1 MPPRLALL
9 AAGAAAAVAVIGG
22 GYAALSQ
29 NPPAPAPAP
38 PPPAGGTGFAAD
50 RAPAPS
56 AAAVELDT
64 ARARKYLAEL
74 CDIGPRVSASAGMAK
89 QQAVVTAHFEKH
101 GAKVTRQP
109 FDATI
114 RSRPAP
120 KVPMVNL
127 VASFNPERTGRV
139 IVCCHYDTRPAAHQ
153 EPDQRRWSLPFVSA
167 NDGTAGVALMMELAH
182 HVASIK
188 TEVGLDFVLFDGEEY
203 ILDPG
208 VPYIREGDAYF
219 HGSRHFAAEYAK
231 NKGQSKAR
239 YQSAILLDLCC
250 GKNARLAVEGYSQ
263 TMAPALVAEVWGV
276 AKKLGAKSFRAELGF
291 QRGNEV
297 QDDHLALNEVGI
309 PAIDLIDFDYE
320 HWHLL
325 SDTADKIDDAQV
337 REVGQVLLAWLAQQK
352 PHAPGGGGRP

>member
-1 MPPRLALL
+1 MPSRPALL
-9 AAGAAAAVAVIGG
+9 AAGAAVALVGGGVAVF
-22 GYAALSQ
+22 SQ
-29 NPPAPAPAP
+29 NPTSPAPAP
-38 PPPAGGTGFAAD
+38 PPNAPSGTGFAAD
-50 RAPAPS
+50 RAPAASNP
-56 AAAVELDT
+56 AVELDT
-64 ARARKYLAEL
+64 ARARKYLTQL

-89 QQAVVTAHFEKH
+89 QQALVTAHFEKL
-101 GAKVTRQP
+101 GAKVTRQA

-114 RSRPAP
+114 RSRPTP

-127 VASFNPERTGRV
+127 VASFHPERTARV

-182 HVASIK
+182 HLPNLK

-203 ILDPG
+203 ILDNG